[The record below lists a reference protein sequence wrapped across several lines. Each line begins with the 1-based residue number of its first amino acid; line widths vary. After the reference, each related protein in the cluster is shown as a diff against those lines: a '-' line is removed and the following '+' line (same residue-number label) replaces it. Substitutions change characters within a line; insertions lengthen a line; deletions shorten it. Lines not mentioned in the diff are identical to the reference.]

1 MKGVRAFTLLKIRSY
16 VTGYFA
22 RLCVPLARAQVDQFL
37 TELADSQIIPVR
49 SQILRICSL
58 SSDCIG
64 VRLFYTVMFGGFL
77 LRLQARWACTLRLF
91 RGFVC
96 GSCFATA
103 GLLLPPDKRLAQT
116 FVRKKTPPKTQSP
129 PLPEDSEQAR
139 RACKRTGMI
148 YQIAHGARNDPA
160 PRNETPSPSPRSRN
174 DTIPANFIQKPIKT
188 AV

>member
-77 LRLQARWACTLRLF
+77 LRLQARWACTLGLF
-91 RGFVC
+91 HGFVC

-103 GLLLPPDKRLAQT
+103 GLLLPPDKRLAQMT
-116 FVRKKTPPKTQSP
+116 VRKKDATKNQSH

-139 RACKRTGMI
+139 RACKRTGMK
-148 YQIAHGARNDPA
+148 YKVAHGARNDPT
-160 PRNETPSPSPRSRN
+160 PRNETIPCAPEAEPTPFLRTSSRN
-174 DTIPANFIQKPIKT
+174 Q
-188 AV
+188 

>member
-77 LRLQARWACTLRLF
+77 LRLQARWACTLGLV

-96 GSCFATA
+96 AGQTTCTNDSQKKDATKN
-103 GLLLPPDKRLAQT
+103 P
-116 FVRKKTPPKTQSP
+116 
-129 PLPEDSEQAR
+129 
-139 RACKRTGMI
+139 
-148 YQIAHGARNDPA
+148 IAPA
-160 PRNETPSPSPRSRN
+160 SGG
-174 DTIPANFIQKPIKT
+174 
-188 AV
+188 